1 MATWLKAY
9 PAIRAL
15 PRLWVERVWLLES
28 REPLNI
34 VREVVLRPGVNVVW
48 AREPESEEGSGL
60 ASAGHGVGKTSFC
73 LLLRYV
79 LGDEATA
86 ISALREKAAASFPKG
101 GVAAQVH
108 VDGVSWLVYR
118 PYAAFGH
125 SLARPGFALE
135 SLFEEPRAGDFS
147 AYQAALQ
154 TAFIGRLPAQTL
166 PGTNQPLEW
175 RHLLAWCIREQRT
188 RFDGFFHWREGDG
201 LGFRRPRQDPP
212 LFVSSVLGILDSG
225 IDALMR
231 EIERL
236 GAEQSQVQGQIPELE
251 RFPVFELE
259 RLERRL
265 RTQVGAG
272 DDCPLYES
280 IVEDSVEA
288 QVNLHLKH
296 AEAAESAL
304 EARAAAAEVAMTPDV
319 ARLAELGKEADR
331 CMLEVG
337 IAQSLLDAKEDDY
350 NRLSNELEELDRLV
364 GHCRHG
370 KVDFD
375 DCQHI
380 KVLKTT
386 VSLPWRMD
394 VMAAKAS
401 LPQRQKAL
409 AAATSAEAAAKR
421 HLGEQVQK
429 VSRLRAGVAGLRMR
443 AATSRVSRASLE
455 RDWSELQLRD
465 RLRKEGKDTAEL
477 QRARKREAEISAQLA
492 SKRAA
497 LVQRR
502 QQASARVDRLKAVT
516 ALVAQALLGEP
527 GHGRFLPE
535 SDSNPFDL
543 AVGGE
548 AYQVLEVLLGDLTCL
563 LDVSTSNDSNHP
575 GFLVHDCPREA
586 DMSALLYKNFLMMVL
601 EANMQLASGD
611 GAPFQYIVTTTS
623 APPVELCRQPYLVLE
638 LQPGLE
644 EALLFKR
651 KLGTELPGI
660 APDRGTYAG

>member
-1 MATWLKAY
+1 MATWLQAH
-9 PAIRAL
+9 PAIRTL
-15 PRLWVERVWLLES
+15 PRLWVERVWLMES
-28 REPLNI
+28 REPKSI
-34 VREVVLRPGVNVVW
+34 TREVVLRPGVNVVW
-48 AREPESEEGSGL
+48 AREPESDSGSGL

-73 LLLRYV
+73 LLLRYL

-86 ISALREKAAASFPKG
+86 ISTLREKAAASFPKG

-125 SLARPGFALE
+125 SMAKPGVALD
-135 SLFEEPRAGDFS
+135 SLFEEHRAGDFS

-154 TAFIGRLPAQTL
+154 TAFICQLPAQTL

-231 EIERL
+231 DIERI
-236 GAEQSQVQGQIPELE
+236 GAEQSQVQAQIPELE
-251 RFPVFELE
+251 RLPVFELE
-259 RLERRL
+259 RLERRV
-265 RTQVGAG
+265 RSQVGAG

-280 IVEDSVEA
+280 ITEDSLEA
-288 QVNLHLKH
+288 QVKAHLKV
-296 AEAAESAL
+296 
-304 EARAAAAEVAMTPDV
+304 AAATENAVETQAVAEEAAMTPDISS
-319 ARLAELGKEADR
+319 LADLGKEADR
-331 CMLEVG
+331 CKLEKG

-350 NRLSNELEELDRLV
+350 RRLTNELAELDQLV

-370 KVDFD
+370 KIDFD

-394 VMAAKAS
+394 AKAALAS
-401 LPQRQKAL
+401 VPARRKAL
-409 AAATSAEAAAKR
+409 EAAASAEAAATR
-421 HLGEQVQK
+421 HLEAQALK
-429 VSRLRAGVAGLRMR
+429 VAKLRASVAGLRIR
-443 AATSRVSRASLE
+443 AATSRVSRSTVEQEWA
-455 RDWSELQLRD
+455 ELQLRD
-465 RLRKEGKDTAEL
+465 KLRKEGKDTAEL
-477 QRARKREAEISAQLA
+477 QRARKRDAELGADLA
-492 SKRAA
+492 SKKSA

-502 QQASARVDRLKAVT
+502 QQASARIDRLKAVT
-516 ALVAQALLGEP
+516 SLVAQALLGEP

-535 SDSNPFDL
+535 SDSSPFDL

-563 LDVSTSNDSNHP
+563 LDAATSNDSNHP

-586 DMSALLYKNFLMMVL
+586 DMSALLYRNFLVTVL
-601 EANMQLASGD
+601 EADNQLSSLG
-611 GAPFQYIVTTTS
+611 GVPFQYIVTTTS
-623 APPVELCRQPYLVLE
+623 APPPELGQEPYLVLE
-638 LQPGLE
+638 LQPGKE
-644 EALLFKR
+644 SELLFKR
-651 KLGTELPGI
+651 RLDGSLLQ
-660 APDRGTYAG
+660 

>member
-48 AREPESEEGSGL
+48 AKEPESDTGSGL

-73 LLLRYV
+73 LLLRYL
-79 LGDEATA
+79 LGDEVTA
-86 ISALREKAAASFPKG
+86 ISTLREKAAASFPKG

-125 SLARPGFALE
+125 SLARPGVAIDV
-135 SLFEEPRAGDFS
+135 LFEEPRAGDFS

-212 LFVSSVLGILDSG
+212 LFVTSVLGILDSG

-231 EIERL
+231 DIERL
-236 GAEQSQVQGQIPELE
+236 GAEQGQVQAQIPELE
-251 RFPVFELE
+251 RLPVFELE

-265 RTQVGAG
+265 RSLVGAG

-280 IVEDSVEA
+280 FTEDSLEA
-288 QVNLHLKH
+288 QVKLHLKASEASETALEAQAVA
-296 AEAAESAL
+296 AEAA
-304 EARAAAAEVAMTPDV
+304 MTTDISS
-319 ARLAELGKEADR
+319 LSELGKDADR
-331 CMLEVG
+331 CTIEKG

-350 NRLSNELEELDRLV
+350 RRLTNELEELEQLV

-370 KVDFD
+370 KIDFV

-394 VMAAKAS
+394 AMAAKAS
-401 LPQRQKAL
+401 VPERRKAVE
-409 AAATSAEAAAKR
+409 AASSAEDAAKR
-421 HLGEQVQK
+421 RLEEQANK
-429 VSRLRAGVAGLRMR
+429 VARLRAVVARLRMR
-443 AATSRVSRASLE
+443 AATSGVSRSTVE
-455 RDWSELQLRD
+455 QEWSELQLRD
-465 RLRKEGKDTAEL
+465 KLRKEGKDTAEL
-477 QRARKREAEISAQLA
+477 QRARTRETELGADLA
-492 SKRAA
+492 SKKSA

-516 ALVAQALLGEP
+516 SLVAQALLGEP

-535 SDSNPFDL
+535 SDFRPFDL

-563 LDVSTSNDSNHP
+563 LDAATSNDSNHP

-586 DMSALLYKNFLMMVL
+586 DMSALLYKNFLMMAL
-601 EANMQLASGD
+601 DANKQLATGD

-623 APPVELCRQPYLVLE
+623 PPPAELCEQPYLVLE

-651 KLGTELPGI
+651 KLERELPGLTI
-660 APDRGTYAG
+660 DGEIDDL

>member
-1 MATWLKAY
+1 MATWLQAH
-9 PAIRAL
+9 PAIRTL
-15 PRLWVERVWLLES
+15 PRLWVERVWLVES
-28 REPLNI
+28 REPKSI
-34 VREVVLRPGVNVVW
+34 TREVVLRPGVNVVW
-48 AREPESEEGSGL
+48 AREPESDSGSGL

-73 LLLRYV
+73 LLLRYL

-86 ISALREKAAASFPKG
+86 ISTLREKAAASFPKG

-125 SLARPGFALE
+125 SMAKPGVALD
-135 SLFEEPRAGDFS
+135 SLFEEPRVGDFS

-154 TAFIGRLPAQTL
+154 TAFICQLPAQTL

-231 EIERL
+231 DIERID
-236 GAEQSQVQGQIPELE
+236 AEQSQVQAQIPELE
-251 RFPVFELE
+251 RLPVFEME
-259 RLERRL
+259 RLEMRVRS
-265 RTQVGAG
+265 QVGAG

-280 IVEDSVEA
+280 ITEDSLEA
-288 QVNLHLKH
+288 QVKAHLKV
-296 AEAAESAL
+296 
-304 EARAAAAEVAMTPDV
+304 AAATENAFETQAVAEEAAMTPDISS
-319 ARLAELGKEADR
+319 LADLGKEADR
-331 CMLEVG
+331 CKLEKG

-350 NRLSNELEELDRLV
+350 RRLTNELAELDQLV

-370 KVDFD
+370 KIDFN

-394 VMAAKAS
+394 AKAALAS
-401 LPQRQKAL
+401 VPARRKAL
-409 AAATSAEAAAKR
+409 EAAASAEAAATR
-421 HLGEQVQK
+421 HLEAQAQK
-429 VSRLRAGVAGLRMR
+429 VAGLRVRVAGLRIR
-443 AATSRVSRASLE
+443 AATSRVSRATVE
-455 RDWSELQLRD
+455 QEWAELQLRD
-465 RLRKEGKDTAEL
+465 KLRKEGKDTAEL
-477 QRARKREAEISAQLA
+477 QRARKRDAELGADLA
-492 SKRAA
+492 SKKSA

-516 ALVAQALLGEP
+516 SLVAQALLGEP

-535 SDSNPFDL
+535 SDSSPFDL

-563 LDVSTSNDSNHP
+563 LDAATSNDSNHP

-586 DMSALLYKNFLMMVL
+586 DMSALLYRNFLVTAL
-601 EANMQLASGD
+601 EADNQLSSLG
-611 GAPFQYIVTTTS
+611 GVPFQYIVTTTS
-623 APPVELCRQPYLVLE
+623 APPPELGQEPYLVLE
-638 LQPGLE
+638 LQPGKE
-644 EALLFKR
+644 GELLFKR
-651 KLGTELPGI
+651 RLDGSLL
-660 APDRGTYAG
+660 Y

>member
-1 MATWLKAY
+1 MATWLQAY
-9 PAIRAL
+9 PAIHAL

-34 VREVVLRPGVNVVW
+34 TREVLLRPGVNVVW
-48 AREPESEEGSGL
+48 AREPESDVGSGL

-73 LLLRYV
+73 LLLRYL

-86 ISALREKAAASFPKG
+86 ISTLREKAAASFPKG

-108 VDGVSWLVYR
+108 IDGESWLVFR

-125 SLARPGFALE
+125 SLAKPGGVLDA
-135 SLFEEPRAGDFS
+135 LFEEPRAGDFPV
-147 AYQAALQ
+147 YLAALQ
-154 TAFIGRLPAQTL
+154 AAFIGQLPAQTL

-225 IDALMR
+225 MDALMR
-231 EIERL
+231 DIERIN
-236 GAEQSQVQGQIPELE
+236 AEQSKVQAQIPELE
-251 RFPVFELE
+251 RLPVFELE

-265 RTQVGAG
+265 RALVGAV

-280 IVEDSVEA
+280 ITDDS
-288 QVNLHLKH
+288 
-296 AEAAESAL
+296 L
-304 EARAAAAEVAMTPDV
+304 EARVKAHLKATEVSEAAIEAQALAVEAAMTPDIS
-319 ARLAELGKEADR
+319 RLAELEKEANR
-331 CMLEVG
+331 CELEKR

-350 NRLSNELEELDRLV
+350 RRLTTELQELDRLV

-370 KVDFD
+370 QIDFE

-380 KVLKTT
+380 KVVKTT
-386 VSLPWRMD
+386 VTLPWRMD
-394 VMAAKAS
+394 AMAAKAS
-401 LPQRQKAL
+401 MPVRRKAL
-409 AAATSAEAAAKR
+409 ETAASEEIAAKR
-421 HLGEQVQK
+421 RLKEQTTK
-429 VSRLRAGVAGLRMR
+429 VAGLRASVAGLRIR
-443 AATSRVSRASLE
+443 AATSHISRSTLE
-455 RDWSELQLRD
+455 QEWAELQLRD
-465 RLRKEGKDTAEL
+465 KLRKEGKDTAEL
-477 QRARKREAEISAQLA
+477 QRARTRDAELGRELA
-492 SKRAA
+492 SKKSA

-502 QQASARVDRLKAVT
+502 QQTSARVDRLKAVT
-516 ALVAQALLGEP
+516 SLVAQALLGES

-535 SDSNPFDL
+535 SDSSPFDL

-563 LDVSTSNDSNHP
+563 LDAATSNDSNHP

-586 DMSALLYKNFLMMVL
+586 DMSALLYRNFLVAAM
-601 EANMQLASGD
+601 EADNQLSSHG
-611 GAPFQYIVTTTS
+611 GVPFQYIVTTTS
-623 APPVELCRQPYLVLE
+623 APPPELSQKPYLVLE
-638 LQPGLE
+638 LQPGRA

-651 KLGTELPGI
+651 KLEIELPGMGSKGGI
-660 APDRGTYAG
+660 DAD